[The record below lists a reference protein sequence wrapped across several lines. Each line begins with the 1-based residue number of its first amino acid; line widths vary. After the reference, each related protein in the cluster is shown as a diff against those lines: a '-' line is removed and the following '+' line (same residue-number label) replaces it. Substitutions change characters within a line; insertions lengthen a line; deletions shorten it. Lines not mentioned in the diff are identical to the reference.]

1 MDSDGPHTHANQ
13 AGAVGIATLTEHSTP
28 PTSGA
33 SFLLGVLG
41 GGAHGDTSLIDSSV
55 NNSGP
60 NDPEHFLKKCGGS
73 EQNYCFGINRLPSG
87 VIGMELRRFSSAS
100 NSSALSSAPAGSQP
114 SWAAH

>member
-1 MDSDGPHTHANQ
+1 MIVGADGSNAHANQ
-13 AGAVGIATLTEHSTP
+13 AGAVGIRALTQHPTT

-33 SFLLGVLG
+33 GLLLGVLG

-73 EQNYCFGINRLPSG
+73 ERNYGFGIN
-87 VIGMELRRFSSAS
+87 
-100 NSSALSSAPAGSQP
+100 
-114 SWAAH
+114 

>member
-1 MDSDGPHTHANQ
+1 MIVGSNGSNAHADQ
-13 AGAVGIATLTEHSTP
+13 AGAVGIRTLTQHSTP

-33 SFLLGVLG
+33 GLLLDLLV

-73 EQNYCFGINRLPSG
+73 ERNYGFGINRVPSG
-87 VIGMELRRFSSAS
+87 VIQTLPRCFNSLSSS
-100 NSSALSSAPAGSQP
+100 WALSSEP
-114 SWAAH
+114 